1 MKLTVSQIA
10 RMIDLSAVRAESDVA
25 EVRALAECAKKHQC
39 MAAFA
44 LPSQTPL
51 LVDLLADEP
60 AIVIGGVVGF
70 PSGGVTTSIK
80 AAEARELL
88 AMGCNELDMV
98 INVGMLR
105 SGRDEQV
112 RADIRAVVDA
122 GGGVPVKVILECHH
136 LTDEQIR
143 KGCELSIA
151 AGAAYVKTGTGWA
164 PTGATPQ
171 SVSLMKQCVGD
182 AIGIKA
188 AGGVRSLEML
198 VELYRCGARRFGIGL
213 NSATAIFQQ
222 CAALPGAAVEL

>member
-1 MKLTVSQIA
+1 MDQSPTKEYSVKLTVSQIA

-25 EVRALAECAKKHQC
+25 EVRALAECARKHQC

-60 AIVIGGVVGF
+60 AIAVGGVVGF

-98 INVGMLR
+98 VNIGMLR

-112 RADIRAVVDA
+112 RADIRAVVEA
-122 GGGVPVKVILECHH
+122 GGGAPVKVILECHH

-143 KGCELSIA
+143 KGCELSVA

-164 PTGATPQ
+164 PTGGRCRRHQGGRWSP
-171 SVSLMKQCVGD
+171 L
-182 AIGIKA
+182 
-188 AGGVRSLEML
+188 AGN
-198 VELYRCGARRFGIGL
+198 ARRAVPLWSPTLRHRPELGNGHL
-213 NSATAIFQQ
+213 PTM
-222 CAALPGAAVEL
+222 CRAARRGRGTLT